1 LYDGFLYDFF
11 HLKNKKIKTWDPVKV
26 LFQLNN
32 FKIFVMKKIVLFA
45 AVSIVMLLQA
55 CNSCN
60 GNNENAMLMEIETDS
75 IFMPDDSTIVDVQTF
90 VFEGLSPM
98 GNNAPAQVILAFR
111 TISLNNDG
119 TYTITTDYIDE
130 GIATQTDNGEAIIL
144 AGPGNDSTVTVIE
157 LVSAN
162 NLPTINFRMESDSSL
177 VRVNKNGAPVS
188 KDPTHKLSIKK

>member
-1 LYDGFLYDFF
+1 
-11 HLKNKKIKTWDPVKV
+11 
-26 LFQLNN
+26 
-32 FKIFVMKKIVLFA
+32 MKKIVFFA
-45 AVSIVMLLQA
+45 AVSTLLLLNA

-60 GNNENAMLMEIETDS
+60 GNNENALVMEVETDS
-75 IFMPDDSTIVDVQTF
+75 IYMPNDSTIVDVQTF

-98 GNNAPAQVILAFR
+98 DKNAPAEVVLAFR
-111 TISLNNDG
+111 TVSLNQDG

-144 AGPGNDSTVTVIE
+144 AGAGNDSTVTIIE

-162 NLPTINFRMESDSSL
+162 NMPTVNFKMNSDSSL

-188 KDPTHKLSIKK
+188 KDPSHKLNMKK

>member
-1 LYDGFLYDFF
+1 MD
-11 HLKNKKIKTWDPVKV
+11 
-26 LFQLNN
+26 

-55 CNSCN
+55 CKSCN